1 MGTAWGPGMRWRPH
15 ENKDAGRYELQHLHP
30 FQMAV
35 TLQAK
40 GTHAQRDV
48 TVHVS
53 FSLHCFTRARQGED
67 PPSAEYGDEREVRTF
82 CIERFQ
88 LSHGLPD
95 IVRALP
101 GRRCGLAK
109 NNNFLTIDLPK
120 DGLRYGVFFNVRR
133 LKSAGPDAVELVV
146 QSAYAL
152 DPDKSLPPS
161 QPVTFAT
168 ILGKALTGATIA
180 KKR

>member
-1 MGTAWGPGMRWRPH
+1 MATAWGPGMRWRPH
-15 ENKDAGRYELQHLHP
+15 GNDETHRYELQHLHP

-35 TLQAK
+35 TLEAK
-40 GTHAQRDV
+40 GKHLQRDV

-53 FSLHCFTRARQGED
+53 FSLHCFTRARQSDD
-67 PPSAEYGDEREVRTF
+67 PQSAWYGDDREVRTF
-82 CIERFQ
+82 CTERFQ

-95 IVRALP
+95 IVRTLP

-109 NNNFLTIDLPK
+109 NDNFLTIDLPK
-120 DGLRYGVFFNVRR
+120 EGLRYGVFFNVRR
-133 LKSAGPDAVELVV
+133 LKSAGPNSVELVV

-152 DPDKSLPPS
+152 DPEKSLPPS

-168 ILGKALTGATIA
+168 ILGKALSGAKIA